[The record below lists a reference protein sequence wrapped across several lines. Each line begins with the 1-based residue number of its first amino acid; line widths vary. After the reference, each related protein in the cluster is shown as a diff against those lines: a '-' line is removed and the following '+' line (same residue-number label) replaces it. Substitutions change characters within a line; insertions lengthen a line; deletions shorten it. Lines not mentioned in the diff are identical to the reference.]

1 MELPLFLLLLSGL
14 VIVFVWLVQTYRKTT
29 FYSVSVL
36 SVLIFVFA
44 DKDSLNLFFIAKVVS
59 VIFPIMLFAYLQG
72 FKQKA
77 DGNNLMIGIME
88 LVIILN
94 ILEAAFYSLSYSDI
108 PVFLMGLC
116 LVLSMPNFEMNEN
129 DLLGFNDP
137 IWSIG
142 YTFTLILGFMRFD
155 GYTEYIIPGILILSL
170 GIIIPVMTKKW
181 FQWLN
186 FRVYSLYLI
195 VTLDLIFRDGDIG
208 LYESLMPGL
217 IQNTELENT
226 INIIATSLCMVTCIT
241 LLVRRVRVSSPLLL
255 DD

>member
-1 MELPLFLLLLSGL
+1 
-14 VIVFVWLVQTYRKTT
+14 
-29 FYSVSVL
+29 
-36 SVLIFVFA
+36 
-44 DKDSLNLFFIAKVVS
+44 
-59 VIFPIMLFAYLQG
+59 
-72 FKQKA
+72 
-77 DGNNLMIGIME
+77 
-88 LVIILN
+88 
-94 ILEAAFYSLSYSDI
+94 
-108 PVFLMGLC
+108 MGLC

-217 IQNTELENT
+217 IQNTELENM
-226 INIIATSLCMVTCIT
+226 INIIATSLCMVTSIT
-241 LLVRRVRVSSPLLL
+241 LLVRRVKVSPPILL
-255 DD
+255 DN

>member
-14 VIVFVWLVQTYRKTT
+14 VILFVWLVQTYRKTT

-36 SVLIFVFA
+36 SGLIFVFA

-241 LLVRRVRVSSPLLL
+241 LLFRRVRVSSPLLL

>member
-94 ILEAAFYSLSYSDI
+94 ILEAAIYSLSYSDI

-195 VTLDLIFRDGDIG
+195 LMLDLIFRDGDIG